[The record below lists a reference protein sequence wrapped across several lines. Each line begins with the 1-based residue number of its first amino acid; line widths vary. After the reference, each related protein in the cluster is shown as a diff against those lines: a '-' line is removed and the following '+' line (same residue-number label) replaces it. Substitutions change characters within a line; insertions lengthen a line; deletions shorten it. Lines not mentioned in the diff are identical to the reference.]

1 MKINKAVIPAAG
13 FGTRFLPF
21 SKEVPKELIPII
33 DKPAIHYVV
42 EEAIQAGI
50 SEIILVLSEE
60 KKIVQDYFKSNKRL
74 EEFLKSKGKTHE
86 LELIQS
92 ISNKIKVKVAIQEE
106 QKGLGHAVLCAKEHV
121 GNDDF
126 AVLLADDITTSDKP
140 VIKQLIETY
149 DKTSSTVVALREVE
163 TDEIKNYGSIKYDYK
178 LDDKTFKIDY
188 MVEKPDPMKAPS
200 NLAVL
205 GRYVLTNKIFDVLET
220 QTPGIGGEIQ
230 LTDAINNLISHQEVY
245 GYNFDGKRFDVGNP
259 IGYLEAVVD
268 YALNRDDIKE
278 EFRNILKKHSL

>member
-74 EEFLKSKGKTHE
+74 EEFLKSKGKTQE

-106 QKGLGHAVLCAKEHV
+106 IVHFIFIRIKRGRIVQPAVQYH
-121 GNDDF
+121 G
-126 AVLLADDITTSDKP
+126 
-140 VIKQLIETY
+140 
-149 DKTSSTVVALREVE
+149 
-163 TDEIKNYGSIKYDYK
+163 
-178 LDDKTFKIDY
+178 
-188 MVEKPDPMKAPS
+188 
-200 NLAVL
+200 
-205 GRYVLTNKIFDVLET
+205 
-220 QTPGIGGEIQ
+220 
-230 LTDAINNLISHQEVY
+230 
-245 GYNFDGKRFDVGNP
+245 
-259 IGYLEAVVD
+259 
-268 YALNRDDIKE
+268 
-278 EFRNILKKHSL
+278 

>member
-74 EEFLKSKGKTHE
+74 EEFLKSKGKTQE